1 MRRGGR
7 PVIYIDS
14 NVIYNYLF
22 ETPLTKTASSIL
34 DENRGELVTSFSTI
48 EESVYVVLRK
58 LLSEKAGIR
67 NRYDAKRYL
76 KTPEGKVLIDE
87 AFTSVLTLIFQYAVE
102 LIEDATSPG
111 IVQSYAVRY
120 GLMPRDAQIVA
131 TCVMNGIKK
140 IATFDEDFDDVAEV
154 FIIR

>member
-1 MRRGGR
+1 M
-7 PVIYIDS
+7 
-14 NVIYNYLF
+14 
-22 ETPLTKTASSIL
+22 
-34 DENRGELVTSFSTI
+34 TSFSTI

-87 AFTSVLTLIFQYAVE
+87 AFTSVLALIFQYDVE
-102 LIEDATSPG
+102 LIEDAASPG

-140 IATFDEDFDDVAEV
+140 IATFDEDFDDVTEV
-154 FIIR
+154 SIIR